1 MFEGEMKKKGGIL
14 FGKEKD
20 EITIRSSAAEYL
32 PPMFKQRRLNFWLF
46 CA

>member
-1 MFEGEMKKKGGIL
+1 MKKKGGIL

-32 PPMFKQRRLNFWLF
+32 PLSQQRRLNIWLF

>member
-1 MFEGEMKKKGGIL
+1 MKKKGGIL

-32 PPMFKQRRLNFWLF
+32 PPVP
-46 CA
+46 AAPA